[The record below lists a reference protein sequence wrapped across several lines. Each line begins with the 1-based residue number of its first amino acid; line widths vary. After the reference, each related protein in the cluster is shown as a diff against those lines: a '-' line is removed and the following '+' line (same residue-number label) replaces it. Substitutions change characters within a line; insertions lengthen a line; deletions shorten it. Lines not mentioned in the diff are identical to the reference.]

1 MSIDT
6 IQDTSSL
13 LYPTN
18 TVLTTDTTVL
28 LVSTG
33 TISIVLIILVC
44 IIVCGICI
52 AVKYKKTKQQ
62 SVANRSSHSLKI
74 PVETNPSYISI
85 SNNETEL
92 LYMEVAQLQDNPR
105 TNINISSTIEP
116 TENISYGVNNLPTLE
131 DYDYII

>member
-1 MSIDT
+1 M
-6 IQDTSSL
+6 

-33 TISIVLIILVC
+33 TISIVLIILIC

-62 SVANRSSHSLKI
+62 SVANRSSHSLKLS
-74 PVETNPSYISI
+74 VETNPSYISV

-92 LYMEVAQLQDNPR
+92 LYMEVAQSQDNPAYG
-105 TNINISSTIEP
+105 TNKDISSTIEP
-116 TENISYGVNNLPTLE
+116 TENVAYVSSN
-131 DYDYII
+131 DYD

>member
-1 MSIDT
+1 M
-6 IQDTSSL
+6 

-33 TISIVLIILVC
+33 TISIVLIILIC

-74 PVETNPSYISI
+74 SVETNPSYISI
-85 SNNETEL
+85 NETEL
-92 LYMEVAQLQDNPR
+92 PYMEVAQLQDNPAYG
-105 TNINISSTIEP
+105 TNKDISSTIEP
-116 TENISYGVNNLPTLE
+116 TENVAYVVQTENKILIMITYSTRLY
-131 DYDYII
+131 

>member
-1 MSIDT
+1 M
-6 IQDTSSL
+6 

-18 TVLTTDTTVL
+18 TVLTTNTPVL

-33 TISIVLIILVC
+33 TISIVLIVLIC

-74 PVETNPSYISI
+74 SAETNPSYISV

-92 LYMEVAQLQDNPR
+92 LYMEVAQLQDNPAYG
-105 TNINISSTIEP
+105 TNKDISSTIEP
-116 TENISYGVNNLPTLE
+116 TENISYEVNNNLSTLE
-131 DYDYII
+131 DYGYI

>member
-1 MSIDT
+1 M
-6 IQDTSSL
+6 

-74 PVETNPSYISI
+74 PVEPNPSYISVSI
-85 SNNETEL
+85 NETEL
-92 LYMEVAQLQDNPR
+92 LYMEVAQLQNNPTYS
-105 TNINISSTIEP
+105 TNIDISEP

>member
-1 MSIDT
+1 M
-6 IQDTSSL
+6 

-18 TVLTTDTTVL
+18 TVLTTDTTSTVL

-52 AVKYKKTKQQ
+52 VVKYKKTKQQ

-74 PVETNPSYISI
+74 PVETNPSYVSV

-92 LYMEVAQLQDNPR
+92 PYMEVAQLQDNPAYV
-105 TNINISSTIEP
+105 TNIDISSTIEP
-116 TENISYGVNNLPTLE
+116 TENISYGVNKFQTMAISECTLH
-131 DYDYII
+131 ICNK

>member
-1 MSIDT
+1 M
-6 IQDTSSL
+6 

-33 TISIVLIILVC
+33 TISIVLIILIC

-74 PVETNPSYISI
+74 SAETNPSYISV

-92 LYMEVAQLQDNPR
+92 YMEIAQSQDNPAYG
-105 TNINISSTIEP
+105 TNKDISSTIEP
-116 TENISYGVNNLPTLE
+116 TENVAYVFNNSSNGE
-131 DYDYII
+131 QNIDSDYI

>member
-1 MSIDT
+1 MI
-6 IQDTSSL
+6 
-13 LYPTN
+13 YPTN
-18 TVLTTDTTVL
+18 TVLTTDTTSTVL

-74 PVETNPSYISI
+74 PVETNPSYISV

-92 LYMEVAQLQDNPR
+92 PDMEVAQLQDNPAYG
-105 TNINISSTIEP
+105 TNIDISSTIEP
-116 TENISYGVNNLPTLE
+116 TENVAYGVNILSTLE
-131 DYDYII
+131 DYGYI

>member
-1 MSIDT
+1 M
-6 IQDTSSL
+6 

-33 TISIVLIILVC
+33 TISIVLIILIC

-62 SVANRSSHSLKI
+62 SVANRSSHSLKLS
-74 PVETNPSYISI
+74 VETNPSYISV

-92 LYMEVAQLQDNPR
+92 PYMEVAQLQDNPAYG
-105 TNINISSTIEP
+105 TNKDISSTIEP
-116 TENISYGVNNLPTLE
+116 TENVAYVLNNSSNGE
-131 DYDYII
+131 QNIDYDYI

>member
-1 MSIDT
+1 M
-6 IQDTSSL
+6 

-33 TISIVLIILVC
+33 TISIVLIILIC

-74 PVETNPSYISI
+74 PVETNPSYISV

-92 LYMEVAQLQDNPR
+92 PDMEVAQLQDNPAYG
-105 TNINISSTIEP
+105 TNIDISSTIEP
-116 TENISYGVNNLPTLE
+116 TENVAYGVNNLSTLE
-131 DYDYII
+131 DYGYI